1 MIDRQADRQKE
12 RERDRETDN
21 RQIDRQVKS
30 FWFFMIKMMVIVMSF
45 RNHIWMCRKGGAKM
59 PGPDLEGKVNSFS
72 FFDDKDVGDCDDLQK
87 PDLEWSKR
95 GCEEARSRY
104 GRKSE

>member
-1 MIDRQADRQKE
+1 
-12 RERDRETDN
+12 
-21 RQIDRQVKS
+21 
-30 FWFFMIKMMVIVMSF
+30 MIKMMVIVMSF

-72 FFDDKDVGDCDDLQK
+72 FLDDKDVGDCDDLQK